1 MSGFTAEWLAL
12 REPVDAAARNAEVT
26 AAMQTWRQRHDPLT
40 VLDLACGAG
49 ANVRFLA
56 PLLGGE
62 QHWRL
67 VDHDPLLLARGQ
79 ALAAGWATPP
89 GLNLAL
95 DWRAADLAADWA
107 RLDFRDRR
115 LVTASALLDLVS
127 ADWLERLARR
137 CGEVGAAV
145 CIVLSYDGTLVW
157 EPVLAGDESVRVQVN
172 RHQRTDKG
180 FGPALGPDAAVTLAI
195 LLRRLGYT
203 VRLRPSPWDL
213 GPEQGAMQTALL
225 EGWVAAV
232 REIAPD
238 RQEDLAAW
246 QAQRRCWIE
255 QGESRLR
262 VGHWDLF
269 AGPEAS

>member
-12 REPVDAAARNAEVT
+12 REPVDAAARNTEVT
-26 AAMQTWRQRHDPLT
+26 AAVQTWRQRHDPLT

-67 VDHDPLLLARGQ
+67 VDHDPVLLARGQ
-79 ALAAGWATPP
+79 ALTARWATPP

-145 CIVLSYDGTLVW
+145 CIVLSYDGTLGW
-157 EPVLAGDESVRVQVN
+157 EPALAGDESVRGQVN

-180 FGPALGPDAAVTLAI
+180 LGSALGPDAATTLAI

-203 VRLRPSPWDL
+203 VRLRPSPWNL

-225 EGWVAAV
+225 EGWGAAI
-232 REIAPD
+232 RELAPHL
-238 RQEDLAAW
+238 QEALAAW
-246 QAQRRCWIE
+246 QAQRCRWIE
-255 QGESRLR
+255 RGESRLR

-269 AGPEAS
+269 AGRNAF